1 MCRRNLP
8 WSSIYGIMEKIC
20 ILSGKKNKGKLE
32 YVNFR
37 CKDESLDKLWHE
49 RDNTREKLKKKFIS
63 KDIDPYMLMF
73 LRDYCLRPSCY
84 ECIAKKVKN
93 LILLLQTFGEFIELL
108 QK

>member
-8 WSSIYGIMEKIC
+8 WSSISGIMEKIC

-37 CKDESLDKLWHE
+37 CKDESWTNFGMKE
-49 RDNTREKLKKKFIS
+49 IIQGKKLKKKFIS

-84 ECIAKKVKN
+84 ECIAKKVK
-93 LILLLQTFGEFIELL
+93 I
-108 QK
+108 